1 VLTAEPT
8 RTAAPP
14 ALGRAA
20 VVCAA
25 VSLASLVLPATLAYD
40 PWAWLVW
47 GREVAHGALDTTGG
61 PSWKPLPVIVTTL
74 LAPLGTQLAPLAW
87 TALARFAGLL
97 ALVAT
102 HRLVRRLGA
111 PAWTAGVAA
120 ALVVLTPDGGP
131 RFLRLVAEAHSE
143 PATAALA
150 VLAVE
155 RAVAGRPAATFGL
168 LGAVSL
174 MRPEAWP
181 FLLAAAVWVWVQD
194 PARRALVVAGL
205 VAVPVLWFG
214 GDWWGSGS
222 PLHGADAAQ
231 VVADEP
237 LLDRLRLALERA
249 WRSVSLPVWPAAAV
263 ALVAAARARDR
274 AVLAVGGLAAA
285 WMAVVVGMAALLGY
299 AALSRFYLPS
309 AALLC
314 ALAVLAVPA
323 LAAALQRVRS
333 RATRRVALAALLLAC
348 LPSLL
353 ARATALPGL
362 LAETGDRDRMAV
374 ALEGALDAAGGARA
388 LRGCGALA
396 LDPTGEAGPMRPA
409 LAWLVDLPLHEVARP
424 GAPGVDTTL
433 ARADGRADGAL
444 AETGAVLLARNTEW
458 AVWST
463 ACIDPSIGS

>member
-1 VLTAEPT
+1 MLTAEP
-8 RTAAPP
+8 RQAAVPL
-14 ALGRAA
+14 ALGPAA

-25 VSLASLVLPATLAYD
+25 VAVASLVLPATLAYD

-47 GREVAHGALDTTGG
+47 GREVVHGALDTTGG
-61 PSWKPLPVIVTTL
+61 PSWKPLPVAVTAL
-74 LAPLGTQLAPLAW
+74 LAPLGPQLAPVAW

-97 ALVAT
+97 ALVAA
-102 HRLVRRLGA
+102 HRLARRLGA
-111 PAWTAGVAA
+111 PAWAAAAAA

-131 RFLRLVAEAHSE
+131 RFVRLLAEAHSE

-155 RAVAGRPAATFGL
+155 RAVAGRPTATFGL

-181 FLLAAAVWVWVQD
+181 FLLAAAVWVWVRD
-194 PARRALVVAGL
+194 PARRVLVVAGL

-237 LLDRLRLALERA
+237 MADRLRLALGRA
-249 WRSVSLPVWPAAAV
+249 WRSVSLPVWPAAGM

-285 WMAVVVGMAALLGY
+285 WMAMVVGMAALFGY

-314 ALAVLAVPA
+314 ALAVLALPA
-323 LAAALQRVRS
+323 LAEALQRVRS
-333 RATRRVALAALLLAC
+333 RAARRVALAALVLAC

-353 ARATALPGL
+353 ARGTALPGM
-362 LAETGDRDRMAV
+362 LAETVDRDRMAV
-374 ALEGALDAAGGARA
+374 ALEGALASAGGASA
-388 LRGCGALA
+388 LRGCGPLA
-396 LDPTGEAGPMRPA
+396 LDPAGEAGPMRPA
-409 LAWLVDLPLHEVARP
+409 LAWMADLPLHEIARP
-424 GAPGVDTTL
+424 GAPEVATTL
-433 ARADGRADGAL
+433 ARAGGRADRAL
-444 AETGAVLLARNTEW
+444 HDTGAVLLTRNEEW
-458 AVWST
+458 AVWSLT
-463 ACIDPSIGS
+463 CTTPSIGS